1 MAAPH
6 GDHDMGDLRGA
17 SHGRFG
23 LEECIVRGVGGECGS
38 TGDGVLERGRQELF
52 GRRGDVVVA
61 AAHDG

>member
-1 MAAPH
+1 
-6 GDHDMGDLRGA
+6 MGDLRGA